1 MSKIEIYT
9 NETCPYCKT
18 IKEELKKE
26 NIKFK
31 EKITSEFPDEYQQV
45 VNLTGL
51 ATVPNIKYKDEYF
64 LPTRDFQNPQ
74 HLINIIKSFKK
85 SNYSQSKQTLEK
97 LKTLGYSINMA
108 FTRLDQVLRKIE
120 ENTKKEE
127 NETL

>member
-31 EKITSEFPDEYQQV
+31 EKLTSEFPDEYQQI

-51 ATVPNIKYKDEYF
+51 PTVPNIKYQDEYF

-108 FTRLDQVLRKIE
+108 FTRLDQLLRQIE
-120 ENTKKEE
+120 TNTKKD
-127 NETL
+127 ETL

>member
-1 MSKIEIYT
+1 MNKIEIYT